1 MVDNYGCCEP
11 CLQFISSLKVEIS
24 SMSLGWYA
32 LHSKPRKEELLYGQL
47 VLREIETF
55 YPRLRVKPV
64 NPRAAKVRAYF
75 PGYVFIHIDLAEI
88 GLSSIQWLP
97 GAVGLVSFGGEPAS
111 VPEALI
117 VAVRQKIDRINSI
130 GGELFDGLKPG
141 DKVKIAEGP
150 LAGYEA
156 IFDAQLPGAERVRV
170 LLKHLQDRQFP
181 VELPASYVLRVMQ
194 KNEIKK

>member
-1 MVDNYGCCEP
+1 M
-11 CLQFISSLKVEIS
+11 
-24 SMSLGWYA
+24 
-32 LHSKPRKEELLYGQL
+32 
-47 VLREIETF
+47 
-55 YPRLRVKPV
+55 
-64 NPRAAKVRAYF
+64 
-75 PGYVFIHIDLAEI
+75 
-88 GLSSIQWLP
+88 P

>member
-1 MVDNYGCCEP
+1 
-11 CLQFISSLKVEIS
+11 
-24 SMSLGWYA
+24 MSLGWYA